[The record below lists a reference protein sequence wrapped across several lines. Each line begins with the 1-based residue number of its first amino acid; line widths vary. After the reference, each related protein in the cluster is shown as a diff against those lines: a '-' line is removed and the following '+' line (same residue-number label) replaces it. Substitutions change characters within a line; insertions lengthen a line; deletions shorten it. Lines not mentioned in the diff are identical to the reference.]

1 MKSDRAPPKTLPRP
15 VADVLPQI
23 GAAIRTARIRRRK
36 TAADLAQRLNV
47 SLPTLRKL
55 EAGDGG
61 VSLGTFVTALW
72 LLDLLKDFRTALD
85 PANDRLG
92 ITLDLARISKR
103 VRRTKDL
110 DLGEL

>member
-1 MKSDRAPPKTLPRP
+1 MKSDHKPPKTLPRP
-15 VADVLPQI
+15 VADALPQI

-36 TAADLAQRLNV
+36 TASDLAQRLNV
-47 SLPTLRKL
+47 SLPT
-55 EAGDGG
+55 
-61 VSLGTFVTALW
+61 FVTALW
-72 LLDLLKDFRTALD
+72 LLDLLQDFCAALD